1 MKKILSFLLI
11 SILLISCSD
20 TDELTGLNF
29 DQKTFE
35 KNRELWQV
43 NKISNYKFAQ
53 VYSSL
58 SIGSQPKLTSIVLN
72 HELDT
77 IYIQSNNSYYNLIG
91 ELTYFGTVEDI
102 YQYIENMA
110 EQIEIE
116 INSSQNIM
124 KGAEIEITYDDALHY
139 PTEIKCSG
147 YYDKPLLGGLS
158 INIVFSD
165 FEVNQ

>member
-43 NKISNYKFAQ
+43 NKISNYKFSQ

-124 KGAEIEITYDDALHY
+124 KGAAIEITYDEILHY